1 MTLAGMDKEGATIHL
16 DQMKSLLR
24 CQRQVFDMLHPAVR
38 MNAAGNAA
46 AMTPDKPHQREQ
58 HHQKR
63 DDDDD
68 LFERN
73 NGLYRHDE
81 AP

>member
-1 MTLAGMDKEGATIHL
+1 MTLAGVDKECSSVHL

-24 CQRQVFDMLHPAVR
+24 CQRQVFDMLHAAVC

-46 AMTPDKPHQREQ
+46 TMTPDKPHQPEQ
-58 HHQKR
+58 HHQKH
-63 DDDDD
+63 DDYDD

>member
-1 MTLAGMDKEGATIHL
+1 MTLAGMDKECSSVHL

-24 CQRQVFDMLHPAVR
+24 CQRQVFDMLHTAVCMYPAS
-38 MNAAGNAA
+38 NAT

-58 HHQKR
+58 HHQKC

-73 NGLYRHDE
+73 NRLYGHD
-81 AP
+81 